1 MIATINTATKTITL
15 ESSFK
20 HPEWVEF
27 FNTLPEEWQNFTF
40 EVGTG
45 DKQVS
50 TWPHGF
56 AYSPNYPYYIDY
68 NLTGTGDPRPKHPT
82 TTSKEEGLKTFHGN

>member
-27 FNTLPEEWQNFTF
+27 FNNLPEEWQSFTF
-40 EVGTG
+40 GVGTG
-45 DKQVS
+45 KQDWLPRS
-50 TWPHGF
+50 GATII
-56 AYSPNYPYYIDY
+56 PY
-68 NLTGTGDPRPKHPT
+68 NSGGTVNPYDIT
-82 TTSKEEGLKTFHGN
+82 YTFTEGE

>member
-40 EVGTG
+40 EVGKG
-45 DKQVS
+45 KQDWV
-50 TWPHGF
+50 
-56 AYSPNYPYYIDY
+56 PNEPIDWTHQPWYYTT
-68 NLTGTGDPRPKHPT
+68 NGTGDPRPKHPT